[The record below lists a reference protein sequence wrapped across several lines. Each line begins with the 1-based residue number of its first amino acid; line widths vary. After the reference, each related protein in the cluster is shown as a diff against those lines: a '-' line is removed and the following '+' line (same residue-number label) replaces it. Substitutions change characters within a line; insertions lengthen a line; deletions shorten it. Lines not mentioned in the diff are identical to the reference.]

1 MNVSRETR
9 PFCRKSRTKQALP
22 CRLKQV
28 KGVSRETP
36 FVPNKRMCRKQE
48 AAWISRS
55 AAALR
60 NGAVS
65 SAASPTI
72 AFPSPPAISAPQSL
86 FGGQKPLALAACRK
100 LRNKHKLLLSAP
112 LDARRAPQTAALCRL
127 DGVPPIE
134 QIVRFHGFCGGV
146 W

>member
-22 CRLKQV
+22 RRLKQV

-48 AAWISRS
+48 AIWISRS

-60 NGAVS
+60 NGAAF
-65 SAASPTI
+65 SAASSTI
-72 AFPSPPAISAPQSL
+72 TPPSPPAISAPQSL
-86 FGGQKPLALAACRK
+86 FGRQKPPALAACRK

-112 LDARRAPQTAALCRL
+112 LDARRAPQTAALRRL
-127 DGVPPIE
+127 DGVPLIE